1 MTAFWSKLAKREKY
15 AVSAAA
21 VSFAVFVL
29 WSAVVSPFLTHR
41 EKTAKALKSKSALVV
56 EMRDLQEKFRTLSR
70 SASRIPKTGD
80 SLFSFVEK
88 TARETGLK
96 ENLASINPSE
106 ISDPQTGKKKN
117 RVEVRFQSIDT
128 RQLAGFLHRIETSG
142 RSVIENITVTRSTGD
157 KVFLNANMLIIS
169 R

>member
-21 VSFAVFVL
+21 VSFVIFIIWTAI
-29 WSAVVSPFLTHR
+29 VSPFLEHR
-41 EKTAKALKSKSALVV
+41 EKTAKAIKSKSALVV
-56 EMRDLQEKFRTLSR
+56 EMRGLQEQYITLSR
-70 SASRIPKTGD
+70 TASRIPKSGE

-88 TARETGLK
+88 TARDAGLK

-106 ISDPQTGKKKN
+106 ISDPSTGKKKN

-128 RQLAGFLHRIETSG
+128 KQLAGFLHRIETSG
-142 RSVIENITVTRSTGD
+142 RRCG
-157 KVFLNANMLIIS
+157 KGQGY
-169 R
+169 